1 MPPMQGQFD
10 ATQHQPKQGFDKH
23 PCGKFPAR
31 ITGTSIVATKDNDGG
46 MFVIEY
52 TTQVGIAPP
61 HRLNIWNDNPLAVQ
75 IAHGQLSA
83 VCHAVGIFKLD
94 WQNEGAALRGAN
106 CQIEVGWQKGN
117 EPSAEKPDGGYVE
130 IKKVYDANGNEP
142 GKPAAA
148 PQPMQQQPAPQAAQ
162 GNWNAPANG
171 QGTAPANNSAPGAW
185 QPGPQVNAAPTP
197 NTGNPAAQAGGW
209 QQGNAPA
216 NVPWGPK

>member
-1 MPPMQGQFD
+1 MPPMQGNFD

-31 ITGTSIVATKDNDGG
+31 ITGTSIEATKDNTGG

-52 TTQVGIAPP
+52 TTQAGSMLQ
-61 HRLNIWNDNPLAVQ
+61 RLNIWNANAQAVQ

-106 CQIEVGWQKGN
+106 CQIEIGWQKGS

-130 IKKVYDANGNEP
+130 IKKVFDANGNEP

-148 PQPMQQQPAPQAAQ
+148 PQPMQQQPQAVAQ
-162 GNWNAPANG
+162 GNWVTPANG
-171 QGTAPANNSAPGAW
+171 QGAPPANNSAPGGW
-185 QPGPQVNAAPTP
+185 QPGPNVNAAPAP
-197 NTGNPAAQAGGW
+197 NTGNPAAQWSQSPQGG
-209 QQGNAPA
+209 NP
-216 NVPWGPK
+216 NPPWGQK